1 MPAEDPSA
9 EPASGQGI
17 PARPGPRQQVS
28 IRDVAERAGVALGTV
43 SNVLN
48 RPEKVAEATKERVQQ
63 AIADLGFVRNDAA
76 RQLRAGKS
84 RTIGLI
90 VLDVGNPF
98 FTDVA
103 RGAGDRAADASLSVL
118 LGSSDQRTD
127 REAAFVDL
135 FEQQRVQGVLI
146 SPVGDV
152 DERLSRLRDRGMP
165 TVLVDRLSQGGQFSS
180 VSVDDVGGGYLATR
194 HLIEQ
199 GCQRIAFVGG
209 PLNILQV
216 ADRLQGAT
224 KAVAEHRN
232 VQLEVLSQP
241 DLTVRAGREVG
252 QEIVERAPADRPTG
266 IFAANDLIAV
276 GLLQAFALLGP
287 LTVPGDI
294 ALVGYDDIDFAS
306 STVVPLTS
314 IRQPSSLIGKT
325 AVELLLDETAALAR
339 DLPFER
345 QQIVFQPELIV
356 RESSRRST

>member
-1 MPAEDPSA
+1 MSA
-9 EPASGQGI
+9 DERAG
-17 PARPGPRQQVS
+17 RRGPKPQVS

-48 RPEKVAEATKERVQQ
+48 RPDKVAEATRERVLQ
-63 AIADLGFVRNDAA
+63 AIEDLGFVRNDAA

-103 RGAGDRAADASLSVL
+103 RGAGDRAAEASLSVL

-127 REAAFVDL
+127 RETAFIDL

-152 DERLSRLRDRGMP
+152 DERLGRLRDRGMP
-165 TVLVDRLSQGGQFSS
+165 TVLVDRLSTGRHFSS
-180 VSVDDVGGGYLATR
+180 VSVDDVGGGYLAVQ

-199 GCQRIAFVGG
+199 GCRRIAFVGG

-224 KAVAEHRN
+224 KAAAEHRG

-241 DLTVRAGREVG
+241 ELTVRAGRDAG
-252 QEIVERAPADRPTG
+252 QEIVERDPVDRPTG
-266 IFAANDLIAV
+266 VFAANDLIAV
-276 GLLQAFALLGP
+276 GVLQAFALLGP
-287 LTVPGDI
+287 LAVPNDV
-294 ALVGYDDIDFAS
+294 ALVGYDDIDFAG

-314 IRQPSSLIGKT
+314 IRQPSELIGKT
-325 AVELLLDETAALAR
+325 AVELLLAETEALAAGR
-339 DLPFER
+339 PFER
-345 QQIVFQPELIV
+345 QQIVFPPELIV
-356 RESSRRST
+356 RESSQRT

>member
-1 MPAEDPSA
+1 MPADERT
-9 EPASGQGI
+9 
-17 PARPGPRQQVS
+17 PARGPKPQVS

-48 RPEKVAEATKERVQQ
+48 RPEKVAESTRERVQR

-103 RGAGDRAADASLSVL
+103 RGAGDRAAEASLSVL

-127 REAAFVDL
+127 RESGFIDL

-152 DERLSRLRDRGMP
+152 DERLTRLRDRGMP
-165 TVLVDRLSQGGQFSS
+165 TVLVDRLSQGRHFSS
-180 VSVDDVGGGYLATR
+180 VSVDDVGGGYLAVR

-199 GCQRIAFVGG
+199 GCRRIAFVGG
-209 PLNILQV
+209 PLNLLQV

-224 KAVAEHRN
+224 KAAAETRG

-241 DLTVRAGREVG
+241 DLTVRAGRDAG
-252 QEIVERAPADRPTG
+252 QEIVDRASADRPTG
-266 IFAANDLIAV
+266 VFAANDLIAV
-276 GLLQAFALLGP
+276 GVLQAFSLLGP
-287 LTVPGDI
+287 LGVPGDI

-314 IRQPSSLIGKT
+314 IRQPSELIGKT
-325 AVELLLDETAALAR
+325 AVELLLAETEALAEGR
-339 DLPFER
+339 TLDR
-345 QQIVFQPELIV
+345 QQVVFQPELII
-356 RESSRRST
+356 RESSRRTS